1 MATPMATN
9 MATNAPLLDAK
20 NVTIRFGGLTAVAD
34 FNLTIQPHELI
45 GLIGP
50 NGAGKTTIFNMLTG
64 VYKPTEGQIV
74 IGGTSTNDMK
84 PYQITSLGVA
94 RTFQNIRLFKELS
107 VLENVKIGGHI
118 HYKYSGTA
126 AVLHTNRFHEA
137 EREAEIEAE
146 RLLDIFG
153 LRSRA
158 ESYAK
163 NLPYGDQRRLEI
175 ARALAARPKLLLLD
189 EPAAGLNDSETR
201 ALMETIHDIRDR
213 FNIAILLIEHNM
225 ELVMGIC
232 ERIVVLNFGKTIAEG
247 TPEEVRSNQAVVE
260 AYLGEPAGSADE

>member
-1 MATPMATN
+1 MADETVLQASS
-9 MATNAPLLDAK
+9 
-20 NVTIRFGGLTAVAD
+20 VTIRFGGLTAVSN
-34 FNLTIQPHELI
+34 FNLSIRPNELV

-64 VYKPTEGQIV
+64 VYKPTEGEIV
-74 IGGTSTNDMK
+74 IGGVKTTAMK

-107 VLENVKIGGHI
+107 VLDNVKIGGHI
-118 HYKYSGTA
+118 HYKYSGTS
-126 AVLHTNRFHEA
+126 AVLHTNRFHDAEDEA
-137 EREAEIEAE
+137 EVEAEK
-146 RLLDIFG
+146 LLDIFG

-189 EPAAGLNDSETR
+189 EPAAGLNDSETL

-213 FNIAILLIEHNM
+213 FKIAILLIEHNM

-247 TPEEVRSNQAVVE
+247 TPEAIRANPAVVE
-260 AYLGEPAGSADE
+260 AYLGEPAEAAGI

>member
-1 MATPMATN
+1 MADDI
-9 MATNAPLLDAK
+9 LLQA
-20 NVTIRFGGLTAVAD
+20 NSVTIRFGGLTAVSN
-34 FNLTIQPHELI
+34 FNLAIRPHELI

-64 VYKPTEGQIV
+64 VYKPTEGEIV
-74 IGGTSTNDMK
+74 IGGVNTHDMK

-107 VLENVKIGGHI
+107 VLDNVKIGGHI
-118 HYKYSGTA
+118 HYKYSGTS
-126 AVLHTNRFHEA
+126 AVLHTNRFRDAEDEA
-137 EREAEIEAE
+137 EGEAEK
-146 RLLDIFG
+146 LLDIFG

-158 ESYAK
+158 ANYAK

-189 EPAAGLNDSETR
+189 EPAAGLNDSETL
-201 ALMETIHDIRDR
+201 ALMNTIHDIRDR

-247 TPEEVRSNQAVVE
+247 TPEAIRANPAVIE
-260 AYLGEPAGSADE
+260 AYLGEPAAEAEV

>member
-1 MATPMATN
+1 MADEIVLQAN
-9 MATNAPLLDAK
+9 Q
-20 NVTIRFGGLTAVAD
+20 VTIRFGGLTAVSN
-34 FNLTIQPHELI
+34 FNLAIRSHELL

-64 VYKPTEGQIV
+64 VYKPTEGEIV
-74 IGGTSTNDMK
+74 IGGAKTHDMK
-84 PYQITSLGVA
+84 PYQITGLGVA

-107 VLENVKIGGHI
+107 VLDNVKIGGHI
-118 HYKYSGTA
+118 HYKYSGTS

-137 EREAEIEAE
+137 EDEAEVEAMK
-146 RLLDIFG
+146 LLDLFG

-189 EPAAGLNDSETR
+189 EPAAGLNDSETH
-201 ALMETIHDIRDR
+201 ALMKTIHDIRDR

-247 TPEEVRSNQAVVE
+247 TPEEIRANPAVIE
-260 AYLGEPAGSADE
+260 AYLGEPAEAAGL